1 MTPHEWFKEALS
13 DRLFEV
19 GDILGRGLAEFGR
32 KFTSE
37 IIEIIC
43 DLIFIVVE
51 HRGEETPFQWLK
63 SRFEL
68 LDTSNRKHRKCSSIC
83 KVMIPYRIET

>member
-1 MTPHEWFKEALS
+1 M
-13 DRLFEV
+13 
-19 GDILGRGLAEFGR
+19 AEFGR

-51 HRGEETPFQWLK
+51 HRGEDTPFQWLK

-68 LDTSNRKHRKCSSIC
+68 LDTSNRKHRNVLELVKIVSKARISS
-83 KVMIPYRIET
+83 KFGF